1 MFSALSGP
9 EVTRDLVLRGNPVSS
24 EMDSDL
30 GEAVILAVVESVTG
44 VVGRFPMVSL
54 FGASRSGVL

>member
-1 MFSALSGP
+1 MFSPLGGP
-9 EVTRDLVLRGNPVSS
+9 EVARDMVLRGNPVSS

-30 GEAVILAVVESVTG
+30 GGAVILAVVESVTG